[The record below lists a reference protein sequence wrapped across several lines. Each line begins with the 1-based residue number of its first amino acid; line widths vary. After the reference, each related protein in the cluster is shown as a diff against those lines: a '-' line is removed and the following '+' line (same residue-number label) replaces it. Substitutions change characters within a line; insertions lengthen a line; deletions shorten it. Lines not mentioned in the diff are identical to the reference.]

1 MQGQRG
7 PGIVL
12 FFHQCFLMIFLLL
25 CSSANSPLLPRS
37 LPSAV
42 LKAAKNGLIFF
53 IWPKQIGLHKN
64 EVVTE
69 WMIILS
75 VLLVLILQ
83 PPQGT
88 EWVCGGDCRG
98 IGQETVC
105 VCPLLLLSTPHD
117 LPLCLAVP
125 LARTRVCFSST
136 QEKDFARLPTQF

>member
-1 MQGQRG
+1 M
-7 PGIVL
+7 L
-12 FFHQCFLMIFLLL
+12 FSFFHQCFLMIFLLL
-25 CSSANSPLLPRS
+25 CSSANLPLLPRS

-53 IWPKQIGLHKN
+53 IWPKRIGLLKS

-69 WMIILS
+69 WMIILCM
-75 VLLVLILQ
+75 LLVLILQ

-105 VCPLLLLSTPHD
+105 ACPLLLLSTPHD
-117 LPLCLAVP
+117 CPQPFLLPFFLLTQLFQLFSDAVCP
-125 LARTRVCFSST
+125 YSLLFP
-136 QEKDFARLPTQF
+136 FP